1 MVIFERETAVYIA
14 GNEYCSSCKPRNHYF
29 CALQVEHMDIKA
41 QLASATASYLHT
53 LTGTEIS
60 VSQVLI
66 NQTDPNFTGDYT
78 VVLFPLLKLAGKKP
92 EELGELIGHHLVDT
106 LDVIDGFNIVKG
118 FLNLEMN
125 PAFWNRTLQQVSN
138 HFPVTA
144 EKKESIL
151 IEYPSP
157 NTNKPLHLGHLRNIF
172 LGFSLT
178 RILQEN
184 GHPVIQTCLYN
195 DRGTNISKSMLMY
208 QKATDKKTPENSGIK
223 PDHLVAEYYVQYNDA
238 LKAELKELQA
248 QGLTEEEAKKQ
259 STLEKAVADLT
270 IRWEQNDPEV
280 RALWEMMNGWFY
292 QGVQKTFDVLGLSF
306 DRFYYESDVY
316 DKGRQTVKEG
326 LDKGVFFE
334 KPDGSVWIDLT
345 DAGLDEKLVL
355 RSNGTT
361 VYITQDMA
369 LVYEKQREF
378 DFSRSIY
385 VVGNEQ
391 EYHFKVLFEI
401 LRRLGLKG
409 SEHLYHL
416 SYGMVELPTG
426 KMKSREGTVVDADD
440 LVTEVIR
447 MARETAD
454 EQGKLAEVPE
464 TEKEE
469 IYRMIGLGALR
480 YFILKVDPK
489 KKMIFN
495 PEESIDFNGNTAP
508 FIQYTYARTCSLLRN
523 AVKLGMDP
531 QPDTAT
537 WSHYSPSG
545 KENTLVRLISEYPA
559 VVKQAAATYSP
570 ALVANYIYELAS
582 AFNGFYHDHP
592 ILKEENAEAR
602 GFRLTLAR
610 TTGNILKKG
619 LYLLGID
626 APERM

>member
-1 MVIFERETAVYIA
+1 
-14 GNEYCSSCKPRNHYF
+14 
-29 CALQVEHMDIKA
+29 MDIKA
-41 QLASATASYLHT
+41 QLASVTASYLHS
-53 LTGTEIS
+53 LTGTEVS
-60 VSQVLI
+60 ASQVLI

-92 EELGELIGHHLVDT
+92 EELGDLIGRHLVDT

-118 FLNLEMN
+118 FLNLEMS
-125 PAFWNRTLQQVSN
+125 PAFWNHTLQQFSG
-138 HFPVTA
+138 HFPATA
-144 EKKESIL
+144 EQKESIL

-208 QKATDKKTPENSGIK
+208 QKAAEKKTPENSGIK
-223 PDHLVAEYYVQYNDA
+223 ADHLVAEYYVQYNDA
-238 LKAELKELQA
+238 LKAELKILQE
-248 QGLTEEEAKKQ
+248 QGLSEEEAKKQ

-292 QGVQKTFDVLGLSF
+292 TGVQKTFDMLDLSF

-361 VYITQDMA
+361 VYITQDIA

-440 LVTEVIR
+440 LIAEVIR

-464 TEKEE
+464 AEKEA

-508 FIQYTYARTCSLLRN
+508 FIQYTHARTCSLVRN
-523 AVKLGMDP
+523 AVKLGIDP
-531 QPDTAT
+531 QPEAAT
-537 WSHYSPSG
+537 WNSYPPAG
-545 KENTLVRLISEYPA
+545 KESTLVRLISEYPA

-592 ILKEENAEAR
+592 ILKEENTEAR
-602 GFRLTLAR
+602 NFRITLAR
-610 TTGNILKKG
+610 ATGDVLKKG

-626 APERM
+626 SPERM